1 MGVGG
6 RRLIAGPPVAHGPG
20 VGARA
25 LRPHTKAA
33 VTADAR
39 DAAATAADGD
49 DVDHRHLDREASDRA
64 VRGDRRR
71 AALDQAHV
79 GAGSTDVRGQDA
91 VVAGRHGERAGAERA
106 GGGPGQDGRDGML
119 GHLAGGD
126 DPAVRLHHIE
136 RHVRVKLAREP
147 LVDGADVAGNPALD
161 ERVDEGRHRP
171 LVLAV
176 LREHVGRDGHVR
188 LWQLARDD
196 LAHTPLV
203 FRVGVGVDEADADR
217 GQPLLA

>member
-1 MGVGG
+1 M
-6 RRLIAGPPVAHGPG
+6 GPG
-20 VGARA
+20 SAPALSGPTRRPPSRPTRA
-25 LRPHTKAA
+25 
-33 VTADAR
+33 
-39 DAAATAADGD
+39 
-49 DVDHRHLDREASDRA
+49 
-64 VRGDRRR
+64 
-71 AALDQAHV
+71 
-79 GAGSTDVRGQDA
+79 
-91 VVAGRHGERAGAERA
+91 
-106 GGGPGQDGRDGML
+106 ML
-119 GHLAGGD
+119 PPPL
-126 DPAVRLHHIE
+126 PT
-136 RHVRVKLAREP
+136 VKLAREP

-203 FRVGVGVDEADADR
+203 VRVGVGVDEADADR